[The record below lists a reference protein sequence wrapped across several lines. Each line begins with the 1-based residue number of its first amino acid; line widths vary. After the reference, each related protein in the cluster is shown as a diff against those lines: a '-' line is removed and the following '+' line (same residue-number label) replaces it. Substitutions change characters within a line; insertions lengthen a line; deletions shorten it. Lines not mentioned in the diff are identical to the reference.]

1 MVTKNISPLEQKVMN
16 LVWAGKVCTVWD
28 VHLRLKRSNLAYTT
42 VATILQR
49 LYIKGLV
56 ERNAQS
62 RAYVYSPKLTK
73 ESYSKRLAKNFLS
86 RFFSSFG
93 DVAIVSFAESVDQL
107 SKEKRDHLLKLLK
120 K

>member
-1 MVTKNISPLEQKVMN
+1 MATKNISPLEQKVMD
-16 LVWAGKVCTVWD
+16 LIWERKACTVREA
-28 VHLRLKRSNLAYTT
+28 HQKLSKLAYTT

-56 ERNAQS
+56 ERNKQNK
-62 RAYVYSPKLTK
+62 AYVYSPKLSK
-73 ESYSKRLAKNFLS
+73 EFYSKRLAKNFLD

-93 DVAIVSFAESVDQL
+93 NTAIASFAESVDQL
-107 SKEKRDHLLKLLK
+107 PKEKRDYFLKLLK